1 MNSPFRSAWLARQK
15 ARRLIASA
23 GAIAFALL
31 AVAQTDAQQDPAT
44 VNALWVAE
52 SSGVLKIATADGSLR
67 LEIPGLANV
76 RAVAVDHHRPTIWLY
91 AGQNLYAYGYDGSQ
105 ELVVPL
111 SLPDPSRASL
121 AVNEHDG
128 SIWLGADQNLV
139 SISSSGQ
146 ALRSLQLAANV
157 QSLAID
163 AAGSLLWV
171 GTSSSAAAFD
181 AISGAQVSSLDL
193 GSRPDLRDLDVDPTG
208 RVWVALDAGVRRYAE
223 DGTLLLA
230 AALTGSLH
238 VAGDGHGGAWVAT
251 SKNLLRLSPGGQ
263 VTASVS
269 PFGDQGKIVEVVL
282 DSSNDGAWVANETSV
297 AQVDA
302 ADHLVRAFQFQ
313 PPVHIWDLALYA
325 DVIPPQLTFTAPADA
340 SYLNTKTPTLKVTY
354 SDTGS
359 GVNPAT
365 LAFQVNGVPLRVA
378 CANSSGGAS
387 CAVSDPLPD
396 GLYSVTGTVQDY
408 AGNTSQPASVTFTID
423 TIPPA
428 IVLTRPQDGLL
439 TNQPLQTF
447 AGTLGEPSTLTL
459 NGTAVAVNP
468 DLTFSQAVQLV
479 EGTNT
484 YTLVAVDRAGN
495 VGQLSITL
503 TLDTTPPAPISASK
517 VAVSAPSGG
526 QVTLTAGPG
535 SAEPGAMA
543 SITNSRTGQVTSVTV
558 AGDGSLVATLAG
570 QAGDVLQ
577 IVLADAA
584 GNHSSAT
591 TVTVPG
597 NPGGGGLPPDPA
609 TVASPLDPTVPTDI
623 AVATA
628 FLYSGPNPIQT
639 GVATGTIDPR
649 RAAVLRGKVL
659 DRNGSPLPGA
669 TVTVLGHPEL
679 GSTLSRLD
687 GLFDLAVNGG
697 GTLVVQY
704 DKSGYARVQRRVS
717 APWRD
722 YTWVESVVLVSY
734 DTQATVV
741 TAGAAVLQVARG
753 TTSSDQDGTRT
764 ATLLFPPG
772 TQASMT
778 LADGSSKSLPTLS
791 VRATEFTVGSMGPAA
806 MPAKLPPTSAY
817 TYAVELSCDEAQSA
831 GAQSVTFSQPVVQY
845 VENFLGFPVGG
856 TVPVGYYDRTLAA
869 WVASANGRVIGM
881 LSITNGL
888 ADLDL
893 TGSGSAATAT
903 DLAALGISD
912 AERRELAVLYQPGQS
927 LWRVPISHF
936 TPYDWNW
943 PYFPPVDATP
953 PNEPPPQPA
962 DKPEDNSDC
971 QDGSVI
977 LCQNQA
983 LGEVVPIVGAPLSLR
998 YVSDRVPGHA
1008 AGRSITIP
1016 LSGPTVPASLK
1027 RIELQVAVAGQLFT
1041 QTFPAAP
1048 NQSYLFTAPG
1058 LDAYGRP
1065 LQGDAKVTVVIAYV
1079 YGTTYALPVA
1089 DGLAFA
1095 QFRYPTILATFLN
1108 RATNEYA
1115 PRQQYETYLGT
1126 LGFWDAR
1133 GVGLGGWTLNVHHTY
1148 DPNSGVLYYGSGKTK
1163 RTSASSYGRILS
1175 PAVALS
1181 TTERAFCLGRD
1192 DGGNLYLCSFNH
1204 ILKVTPGGAVTTVA
1218 GQTFGGFAGDGG
1230 PATAAMLS
1238 QPRAVA
1244 VDRSGNLY
1252 IADTLN
1258 NRIRKVDTQGII
1270 TTIAGN
1276 NGSVCADQSCNNV
1289 PGTMASLT
1297 GPEGIA
1303 VDGEGNVYLA
1313 DTGVSFIRR
1322 IGLDGIITTVAGN
1335 GGIFDSSGDGAL
1347 TSLALRRPQAVAF
1360 DNSGNLLIGDTLND
1374 RVVRINPNG
1383 SFTEMAGGTR
1393 PIGLAMDQEGSLFV
1407 ANIGG
1412 FLGGTVAK
1420 WLPNFSHA
1428 VIAGAVSSFG
1438 STLDNLPATAA
1449 TLNALTGAAVD
1460 GDGSILVTDGQRVLR
1475 IGNLLPGF
1483 TAGELDVPSENGEHV
1498 YVFDSE
1504 GRHLRTTNALTG
1516 ATLLTFGYDL
1526 SGRLASVTD
1535 GDGNATTVERDS
1547 SGQLTAI
1554 VAPFGQRTLVTVGSD
1569 GYVAAIAN
1577 PAGETVHLAYQAG
1590 GLLATMTDAKG
1601 NASHFTYDPVGRLV
1615 LDADAAS
1622 GFKQLAR
1629 TARPTGYTVGLV
1641 TALGRASSYS
1651 IDEDVAGDKTRSNV
1665 SPAGLVA
1672 TTLMK
1677 TDGSESTSSADG
1689 TAVSLRWGPDPRFGM
1704 LAPVV
1709 AARQVTTPAG
1719 LVYSSSFTRSL
1730 STQNNVQ
1737 VLTDALTVNGNTF
1750 TRNFNAA
1757 QGLYSLTSPLG
1768 RQLSTVIDARGR
1780 PVQMVTGNLAPTYFS
1795 YDGRGRPTSITVGSG
1810 ADARSTTLTYDA
1822 SSRIATVTDPLQET
1836 VSLTY
1841 DGADRLTQQ
1850 ILADGQALAAAFDGD
1865 GNALTFTPPGRPAHA
1880 FAYNAVNLLTGYT
1893 PPDLGAGGTST
1904 SYAYD
1909 LDSEL
1914 TRITRPGGQVVTAAY
1929 DSAGRIGAITDGR
1942 GTRTFSYDPA
1952 TGNVRSITAPDGG
1965 RVSYLYDGSLV
1976 TRTTWSGLVAG
1987 TIDRTYDANFRIASL
2002 AVDGGNVTSFGYDAD
2017 GLLTQAGALALQYDS
2032 QNGLLA
2038 GSNLGVVATSTTY
2051 SGFAEPTSA
2060 SVAVNG
2066 TPLYTSQYTRDKL
2079 GRITQKIETIGG
2091 TTDTYTYSYDARGR
2105 LTTVAKDGT
2114 TLSTYTYNAT
2124 GNRLSWTGP
2133 SGSRAATYDNQDRLL
2148 QYGDLTYTYQPSG
2161 ELASKTQN
2169 GQSMGFAYDGF
2180 GNLVGVTTPTGIAIS
2195 YLVDGRNRRIGK
2207 MVNGTLVSG
2216 FLYRDQLAPV
2226 AQLDGSGNV
2235 VAVFVY
2241 ATRVNVPDY
2250 MVTGGNTFR
2259 IVTDHLGSPRLVID
2273 AATGDVLQR
2282 MDYDEFGQVILDTN
2296 PGFQPFG
2303 FAGGLYDPQTGL
2315 VRFGFRDYDPQTG
2328 RWTTK
2333 DLFGLAGGAP
2343 TLYHYAAGDPVNYDD
2358 ISGLNDCNAYKPL
2371 ADWLCNRIKK
2381 LAEQLN
2387 VDPLLLLALAAV
2399 ESGWNDQSNGHPG
2412 NRPQHAVEL
2421 NNPFGVTHAGG
2432 NNIHFSSLDAAFT
2445 FWAKTYGNAVGGADN
2460 VTDFLAGLK
2469 AAHYNS
2475 KNPNYEDFFADVFD
2489 SAVWFAVNCKDKCW
2503 GE

>member
-1 MNSPFRSAWLARQK
+1 MNSHADRGGCTRREPFVSAGRRKRS
-15 ARRLIASA
+15 RLIAPA

-31 AVAQTDAQQDPAT
+31 AGAQTAAQQDPAT

-52 SSGVLKIATADGSLR
+52 SSGVLKVATADGSLR

-76 RAVAVDHHRPTIWLY
+76 RAIAVDHHRPMIWLY

-111 SLPDPSRASL
+111 SLPNPSSASL
-121 AVNEHDG
+121 AVNEQDG
-128 SIWLGADQNLV
+128 SVWLGADQNLV

-146 ALRSLQLAANV
+146 ALRSVRLVANV
-157 QSLAID
+157 KSLAID
-163 AAGSLLWV
+163 AAGLLLWA
-171 GTSSSAAAFD
+171 GTSSSATAFD
-181 AISGAQVSSLDL
+181 AISGAQVLSLDL
-193 GSRPDLRDLDVDPTG
+193 GSSPDLRDLDLDPTG
-208 RVWVALDAGVRRYAE
+208 RVWVALGAGVRRYAE

-230 AALTGSLH
+230 APLTQSLH

-251 SKNLLRLSPGGQ
+251 AKNLLRLSPAGQ

-269 PFGDQGKIVEVVL
+269 PFGAQAKIVEVVL
-282 DSSNDGAWVANETSV
+282 DPSNDNAWVANDTAV

-302 ADHLVRAFQFQ
+302 VGHLVRAFQFQ

-325 DVIPPQLTFTAPADA
+325 DVIPPQLTFTAPADG

-354 SDTGS
+354 TDIGS

-365 LAFQVNGVPLRVA
+365 LAFQVNGLPLQVS
-378 CANSSGGAS
+378 CATSSGGAS
-387 CAVSDPLPD
+387 CVASNPLPD
-396 GLYSVTGTVQDY
+396 GPYSVTGTVEDY
-408 AGNTSQPASVTFTID
+408 AGNTSQPASVTFT
-423 TIPPA
+423 
-428 IVLTRPQDGLL
+428 
-439 TNQPLQTF
+439 
-447 AGTLGEPSTLTL
+447 
-459 NGTAVAVNP
+459 
-468 DLTFSQAVQLV
+468 
-479 EGTNT
+479 
-484 YTLVAVDRAGN
+484 
-495 VGQLSITL
+495 
-503 TLDTTPPAPISASK
+503 LDTTPPAPISASK
-517 VAVSAPSGG
+517 VVVSAASGG
-526 QVTLTAGPG
+526 QVTVTAGPG
-535 SAEPGAMA
+535 SAEAAAMA

-558 AGDGSLVATLAG
+558 AADGSLVATVAG

-577 IVLADAA
+577 IVLTDTA

-591 TVTVPG
+591 SVTVPG
-597 NPGGGGLPPDPA
+597 NPGSGGLPPDPA
-609 TVASPLDPTVPTDI
+609 TVASPIDPTVPTDI
-623 AVATA
+623 AVTTA

-639 GVATGTIDPR
+639 GVAPGTIDPR

-659 DRNGSPLPGA
+659 DRNGSPLPGV
-669 TVTVLGHPEL
+669 TVTVFGHPEF
-679 GSTLSRLD
+679 GSTVSRLD
-687 GLFDLAVNGG
+687 GLFDLVVNGG
-697 GTLVVQY
+697 GTVVVQY
-704 DKSGYARVQRRVS
+704 DKSGYARVQRRLP

-722 YTWVESVVLVSY
+722 YTWVESVVLVPY
-734 DTQATVV
+734 DTQVTVV
-741 TAGAAVLQVARG
+741 TTGSTTLQVARG
-753 TTSSDQDGTRT
+753 TTARDQDGART

-772 TQASMT
+772 THASMT
-778 LADGSSKSLPTLS
+778 LADGSSQSLPTLS
-791 VRATEFTVGSMGPAA
+791 VRATEFTVGSTGPAA
-806 MPAKLPPTSAY
+806 MPAKLPPTSAF

-856 TVPVGYYDRTLAA
+856 TVPVGYYDRALAA

-881 LSITNGL
+881 LSVTNGL

-912 AERRELAVLYQPGQS
+912 AERGELAALYQPGQS

-943 PYFPPVDATP
+943 PYFPPADATP
-953 PNEPPPQPA
+953 PDQPPPQST
-962 DKPEDNSDC
+962 DKPEDDSDC
-971 QDGSVI
+971 QHGSII

-983 LGEVVPIVGAPLSLR
+983 LGEVVPIVGTPLSLR
-998 YVSDRVPGHA
+998 YVSDRVPGHS

-1016 LSGPTVPASLK
+1016 LSGPRVPASLK
-1027 RIELQVAVAGQLFT
+1027 RIEVQVSVAGQLFT
-1041 QTFPAAP
+1041 QTFPATA

-1108 RATNEYA
+1108 RATNEYTL
-1115 PRQQYETYLGT
+1115 RQQYETYLGT

-1133 GVGLGGWTLNVHHTY
+1133 GIGLGGWTLNVHHTY
-1148 DPNSGVLYYGSGKTK
+1148 DANSGVLYYGSGKTK
-1163 RTSASSYGRILS
+1163 RTSASSYGRIVS

-1181 TTERAFCLGRD
+1181 ATEEAVCLGRD

-1204 ILKVTPGGAVTTVA
+1204 ILKVAPGGAVTTVA

-1238 QPRAVA
+1238 QPRGVA

-1252 IADTLN
+1252 IADTSN

-1289 PGTMASLT
+1289 PGTAASLT

-1313 DTGVSFIRR
+1313 DTGIGIIRR

-1335 GGIFDSSGDGAL
+1335 GGFLNYPADGAA
-1347 TSLALRRPQAVAF
+1347 TSLALRNPQAVAF
-1360 DNSGNLLIGDTLND
+1360 DNSGNLLIGDTLHD
-1374 RVVRINPNG
+1374 VVVRINPNG
-1383 SFTEMAGGTR
+1383 SVTEVAGGPE

-1407 ANIGG
+1407 ASIGG
-1412 FLGGTVAK
+1412 SLGGTVAK
-1420 WLPNFSHA
+1420 WLPDLSRA
-1428 VIAGAVSSFG
+1428 VIAGEVSSFG
-1438 STLDNLPATAA
+1438 STLDNIPATAA
-1449 TLNALTGAAVD
+1449 TLSRLFGAVVD
-1460 GDGSILVTDGQRVLR
+1460 GDGSILVADGQRVLR

-1483 TAGELDVPSENGEHV
+1483 TAGELDIPSENGEHV
-1498 YVFDSE
+1498 YVFDRE

-1535 GDGNATTVERDS
+1535 GDGNTTTIERDS
-1547 SGQLTAI
+1547 NGQMTAI
-1554 VAPFGQRTLVTVGSD
+1554 VAPFDQRTLVSVGGD
-1569 GYVAAIAN
+1569 GYVATITD
-1577 PAGETVHLAYQAG
+1577 PAGEAVHLTYQAG
-1590 GLLATMTDAKG
+1590 GLLAAMSDAKG
-1601 NASHFTYDPVGRLV
+1601 NASHFTYDPVGRLA
-1615 LDADAAS
+1615 LDSDAAS
-1622 GFKQLAR
+1622 GFKQLTR
-1629 TARPTGYTVGLV
+1629 TERPTGYTVGLV

-1651 IDEDVAGDKTRSNV
+1651 IDEDLAGDKTRSNL
-1665 SPAGLVA
+1665 SPAGLLS

-1677 TDGSESTSSADG
+1677 TDGSQSTSSADG
-1689 TAVSLRWGPDPRFGM
+1689 TAVSVRWGPDPRFGM
-1704 LAPVV
+1704 LAPLV
-1709 AARQVTTPAG
+1709 AARQVTTPGG
-1719 LVYSSSFTRSL
+1719 LVYSSSLIRSL
-1730 STQNNVQ
+1730 STPSSGP

-1750 TRNFNAA
+1750 TRTFNAA
-1757 QGLYSLTSPLG
+1757 QRIYSLTSPLG
-1768 RQLSTVIDARGR
+1768 RQLSTVIDIQGR
-1780 PVQMVTGNLAPTYFS
+1780 PLQMVVGNLAPTSFS
-1795 YDGRGRPTSITVGSG
+1795 YDGRGRPTSITVGTG
-1810 ADARSTTLTYDA
+1810 ADARSTTLTYDGL
-1822 SSRIATVTDPLQET
+1822 SRIATVTDPLQET

-1841 DGADRLTQQ
+1841 DAADRVIQQ
-1850 ILADGQALAAAFDGD
+1850 VLADSQALAAAFDAD
-1865 GNALTFTPPGRPAHA
+1865 GNALSFTPPGRPAHA
-1880 FAYNAVNLLTGYT
+1880 FSYSAVNLLTGYT
-1893 PPDLGAGGTST
+1893 APALAGASTST
-1904 SYAYD
+1904 TYAYD
-1909 LDSEL
+1909 VDGEL
-1914 TRITRPGGQVVTAAY
+1914 TQVARPDGQAVTAVY
-1929 DSAGRIGAITDGR
+1929 DSAGRIAAITDGR
-1942 GTRTFSYDPA
+1942 GARTFSYDSA
-1952 TGNVRSITAPDGG
+1952 TGNVSSITAPDGG
-1965 RVSYLYDGSLV
+1965 QVSYLYDGSLV

-1987 TIDRTYDANFRIASL
+1987 TIDRTFNADFRVASL
-2002 AVDGGNVTSFGYDAD
+2002 SVDGGNATSFVYDAD
-2017 GLLTQAGALALQYDS
+2017 GLLTQAGALTLQHDG
-2032 QNGLLA
+2032 NGLLT
-2038 GSNLGVVATSTTY
+2038 GSSLGVVGTSTTY
-2051 SGFAEPTSA
+2051 DAFAEPTDA
-2060 SVAVNG
+2060 SVTANG

-2079 GRITQKIETIGG
+2079 GRITQKVETIGG
-2091 TTDTYTYSYDARGR
+2091 TTDTYTYVYDARGR

-2114 TLSTYTYNAT
+2114 TLSTYTYDAT
-2124 GNRLSWTGP
+2124 GNRLSWAGP
-2133 SGSRAATYDNQDRLL
+2133 AGSRAATYDSQDRLL

-2169 GQSMGFAYDGF
+2169 GQTMSFTFDAF
-2180 GNLVGVTTPTGIAIS
+2180 GNLVGVTTPSGIAIS

-2207 MVNGTLVSG
+2207 VVNGTLVSG
-2216 FLYRDQLAPV
+2216 FLYRDQLAPL

-2241 ATRVNVPDY
+2241 GTRLNVPDY
-2250 MVTGGNTFR
+2250 MVTGGNTYR

-2273 AATGDVLQR
+2273 ATTGETVQR

-2333 DLFGLAGGAP
+2333 DLFGLASGAP
-2343 TLYHYAAGDPVNYDD
+2343 TLYQYASSDPVNNNDVL
-2358 ISGLNDCNAYKPL
+2358 GLNDCNAYKPL
-2371 ADWLCNRIKK
+2371 ADWLCNKIKK

-2399 ESGWNDQSNGHPG
+2399 ESGWNDDKHHHPE
-2412 NRPQHAVEL
+2412 NRPTHAVEL

-2432 NNIHFSSLDAAFT
+2432 NNIHFSSLDSAFK
-2445 FWAKTYGNAVGGADN
+2445 FWGDTYGDFVKGADN
-2460 VTDFLAGLK
+2460 PTDFLAGLK
-2469 AAHYNS
+2469 NAHYNS